1 MIKKGPR
8 ICVIKLL
15 LKMDFCQKLLMKSFK
30 NVSYFQKILRPM
42 IHTQIIEPIPKP
54 SFPDCPKNSHTCEP
68 KLEIFL
74 SNDERMA

>member
-30 NVSYFQKILRPM
+30 NVSYFQKLVRPRKLLRASRILLFGSMGQILRPM

-54 SFPDCPKNSHTCEP
+54 SFPD
-68 KLEIFL
+68 
-74 SNDERMA
+74 